1 MDFSQNSELIRRSPF
16 SGGTSRKFGEDVGR
30 ATDLLHLVGRNR
42 ISRENWKR
50 LEPHVNTP
58 GKHGGGARCFNYAS
72 LFRANASGRPFDSR
86 TVPGHTARMLIGLC
100 ICTHTQAQ
108 SNEWKAQRENA
119 QRHEREWASTSDDF
133 QWKWDSSRR
142 MPTAALLCTRQL
154 GQKNGKCSKKAHTS
168 TKVDGHRPSKT
179 FEENSAG

>member
-1 MDFSQNSELIRRSPF
+1 M
-16 SGGTSRKFGEDVGR
+16 GR
-30 ATDLLHLVGRNR
+30 ATDLLHFVGRNG

-50 LEPHVNTP
+50 LESHVKTP

-100 ICTHTQAQ
+100 ICTYICTHKLSQMNGKRSERTH
-108 SNEWKAQRENA
+108 A

-154 GQKNGKCSKKAHTS
+154 SQKNGKCSRKRTQARRLTGINLQRLSRKILL
-168 TKVDGHRPSKT
+168 VELGFNRQRRPP
-179 FEENSAG
+179 A

>member
-1 MDFSQNSELIRRSPF
+1 M
-16 SGGTSRKFGEDVGR
+16 
-30 ATDLLHLVGRNR
+30 H
-42 ISRENWKR
+42 
-50 LEPHVNTP
+50 
-58 GKHGGGARCFNYAS
+58 
-72 LFRANASGRPFDSR
+72 PFDSR
-86 TVPGHTARMLIGLC
+86 AVPGHTARMLIGLC

-108 SNEWKAQRENA
+108 SNEWKVQRENA

-168 TKVDGHRPSKT
+168 TKVDGHQPSKT
-179 FEENSAG
+179 FEENLSSAGAVALGGMDRASIEASVAVATLFYGSSGSVCAHVCVVCVSSCVWLGNRVENSSLCRNSRRRARGKCL